1 MHIIGAKMTI
11 FTLSPQ
17 KNHKKNLAIFPQLII
32 PHFCHTTD
40 EYHTFLQ
47 PAYLIRCFYETMKE
61 NLSKKTR
68 NSFNRPAIKTK
79 VSKKIKKHLQ
89 NPYFFL
95 KFATYLEHLFTT
107 YEKIGHPNVDSST
120 NRLHS
125 MQQSPH
131 QHQ

>member
-1 MHIIGAKMTI
+1 MHVIGAKMTI

-61 NLSKKTR
+61 NLSKK
-68 NSFNRPAIKTK
+68 NK
-79 VSKKIKKHLQ
+79 
-89 NPYFFL
+89 
-95 KFATYLEHLFTT
+95 ELF
-107 YEKIGHPNVDSST
+107 
-120 NRLHS
+120 
-125 MQQSPH
+125 QSPRY
-131 QHQ
+131 QNKSLKKNKKTLAESIFFS